1 MAHDVFISHS
11 SKDKTIA
18 DAVCA
23 GLEKRGI
30 KCWIAPR
37 NINPG
42 EEWPVAIVNAV
53 TSSRAM
59 ILVFSENAN
68 QSKDVAKE
76 TLLAIN
82 SDIEILPLKI
92 EATEPKDRMQYYLS
106 DRRWFD
112 ATAKPLPEMIRE
124 LVAEIGPAMP
134 EKEPG
139 GEDRAAEVKVA
150 GEGTIQPSSKNR
162 FDPAAFIREKKKIF
176 FPATGMAALTLI
188 GLLYFLFIPRVE
200 PALIRAVEAGGNSSF
215 ILMEN
220 GELYAFGDHLHGQLG
235 LGEGEKFSRPHKL
248 DTLAPIRAVSTGK
261 SHTLFLL
268 EDGSILAAGLNTFG
282 QLGFEDRKEQQR
294 FIPEIIP
301 GLEEGKAL
309 AVGENHSLA
318 LLENGNI
325 FSFGR
330 KLEGQLGHSG
340 LTAAEFSLRFES
352 MISPPEA
359 IESLIG
365 TSVRTV
371 TASYGFSLV
380 LLENGEV
387 YSFGISNSGQ
397 LGHGDRESKMEPE
410 KIDSLAGAAALAA
423 GISHTLVLL
432 ESGELYSFGMGLTGQ
447 LGHGDRE
454 TLLVPKKVDAPADII
469 AIAAGGNH
477 SLILTEDGHVYSF
490 GSGVY
495 GALGHGDQEDR
506 LVPTRIETLE
516 KVRAIAAGRDHSI
529 VLTDEDEV
537 LSFGRNQSGQL
548 GVGDQENRLEPT
560 AVEMPWRIEE

>member
-23 GLEKRGI
+23 GLEKKGI

-42 EEWPVAIVNAV
+42 QEWAEAIVKAV
-53 TSSRAM
+53 KSSRAM
-59 ILVFSENAN
+59 VLVFSDNAN
-68 QSKDVAKE
+68 HSKDVAKE
-76 TLLAIN
+76 ILLAIN

-92 EATEPKDRMQYYLS
+92 EAAEPKDTMQYYLA
-106 DRRWFD
+106 DCTWLD
-112 ATAKPLPEMIRE
+112 ATEKPLKEIMQDLLDVIRPVVLE
-124 LVAEIGPAMP
+124 
-134 EKEPG
+134 EP
-139 GEDRAAEVKVA
+139 V
-150 GEGTIQPSSKNR
+150 GTEETPDIKFEEQTALKKR